1 MISKESRDMA
11 SEKHVPKV
19 PATRGPRRPYHKPAF
34 QCEQVFETAAVRCGK
49 IESRTTQ
56 CKRVKKNS

>member
-1 MISKESRDMA
+1 MA

-34 QCEQVFETAAVRCGK
+34 QCERVFETAAVRCGK
-49 IESRTTQ
+49 TDSRIAQ
-56 CKRVKKNS
+56 CNRVRKTS

>member
-19 PATRGPRRPYHKPAF
+19 PAARGPRRPYHKPAF
-34 QCEQVFETAAVRCGK
+34 QCERVFETAAVRCGK
-49 IESRTTQ
+49 TDSRIAQ
-56 CKRVKKNS
+56 CNRVRKTS

>member
-1 MISKESRDMA
+1 MA

-19 PATRGPRRPYHKPAF
+19 PAARGPRRPYHKPAF

-49 IESRTTQ
+49 IYPRYAQ
-56 CKRVKKNS
+56 CKSVTKTS